1 MTDSEVTYDQLKTLG
16 QAGRRKKGDGY
27 FSPQPALLI
36 ATNRSGSTFLLHCLD
51 SHPLI
56 GCERSEPL
64 APEAVWAALGVGRQ
78 ELMLAM
84 WSRPGYRVA
93 MFKLSYRQLS
103 WVGHDLIQD
112 IQPKLLHLHRANPL
126 RVIVSSIINTE
137 VAAGRLDHP
146 IHTWSPVSPVTLT
159 LFPDDFIARCRR
171 YLGKVTQM
179 CHDLDALGLPVL
191 YLTYEDLV
199 GVEGAE
205 ARQLPPPTAQRI
217 CQFLEVDY
225 HPLTAYT
232 RRVNRA
238 PLAEIVENWGQ
249 VAAAVGE
256 TELAKFLE
264 GA

>member
-1 MTDSEVTYDQLKTLG
+1 MTDSETTYDQLKTLG
-16 QAGRRKKGDGY
+16 LTGQRKKGGGY
-27 FSPQPALLI
+27 FSPQPAVLI

-64 APEAVWAALGVGRQ
+64 APEHALSALGVGLQ
-78 ELMLAM
+78 ERMLLM

-93 MFKLSYRQLS
+93 MFKLSYRQLG
-103 WVGHDLIQD
+103 WVGYDLIKE
-112 IQPKLLHLHRANPL
+112 IQPKIIHLHRANPL
-126 RVIVSSIINTE
+126 RVIVSGIINTE
-137 VAAGRLDHP
+137 AAAGRLDHP
-146 IHTWSPVSPVTLT
+146 IHTWEPVEPVKITL
-159 LFPDDFIARCRR
+159 PPKNAIKYSRR
-171 YLGKVTQM
+171 YLSRIAQM
-179 CHDLDALGLPVL
+179 CQNLDDLGLPVL

-205 ARQLPPPTAQRI
+205 ARQLPLPNARRI

-232 RRVNRA
+232 RKVNHA
-238 PLAEIVENWGQ
+238 PLSKIVENWDQ
-249 VAAAVGE
+249 VAAAVAE
-256 TELAKFLE
+256 TELAKFLK

>member
-1 MTDSEVTYDQLKTLG
+1 MTDPETTHETLTQLGLVG
-16 QAGRRKKGDGY
+16 QHKKGGGY
-27 FSPQPALLI
+27 FSPQPAVLI

-64 APEAVWAALGVGRQ
+64 APEHALAALGVGLQ
-78 ELMLAM
+78 ERMLLMWA
-84 WSRPGYRVA
+84 RPGYRVA

-103 WVGHDLIQD
+103 WAGHSLID
-112 IQPKLLHLHRANPL
+112 EIRPRIIHLHRANPL

-137 VAAGRLDHP
+137 AAAGRLDHP
-146 IHTWSPVSPVTLT
+146 IHTWSAVSPVNIT

-179 CHDLDALGLPVL
+179 CHDLDALDNPVL

-205 ARQLPPPTAQRI
+205 ARQLPLPTAQRI

-225 HPLTAYT
+225 HPMVAYT

-238 PLAEIVENWGQ
+238 PLSKIVENWHEI
-249 VAAAVGE
+249 AIAVGE
-256 TELAKFLE
+256 TELNKYLA